1 MQPAVAS
8 AFFPGLEVLST
19 AVVLLSD
26 DLVIRYANP
35 AAETLFEVSCK
46 SIAGQRLDQVFPYDG
61 ALAAI
66 ILNARTQDCSFTEHD
81 LTLGLASHALLHL
94 SCTFTPF
101 ELSHRSAQEGT
112 TGSANRRV
120 YRGANWLENR
130 RAIWRGLL
138 GEFRPISQQ
147 LKIAREE
154 RLLDQSQSNRDLMR
168 NLAHE
173 IKNPLGGIRGAA
185 QLLERELGRPQ
196 LREYTQVIIKESDRL
211 QTLMDRLLAPHR
223 PPQLVEFNIHE
234 ALERVRSLI
243 LAESPERIRVIRDY
257 DVSIPPL
264 LGDPEQIIQALL
276 NIARNAA
283 QAIAGAGA
291 ITLKSRVIR
300 QVTLA
305 RVRYRHALALQIIDD
320 GPGIPEAI
328 RDRIFDP
335 LVSGRED
342 GSGLGLTVAQ
352 TFINQHQGTIAFDS
366 APGTT
371 CFTIMLPMAENAES
385 KRIT

>member
-1 MQPAVAS
+1 MQPAIAS

-19 AVVLLSD
+19 AIVLLDD

-46 SIAGQRLDQVFPYDG
+46 SIVGQRLEQVFPCDG

-81 LTLGLASHALLHL
+81 LTLGLANHALLHL

-101 ELSHRSAQEGT
+101 ELPHWHA
-112 TGSANRRV
+112 SANWPTSWR
-120 YRGANWLENR
+120 AN
-130 RAIWRGLL
+130 WRGLL
-138 GEFRPISQQ
+138 GEFRPITQQ

-154 RLLDQSQSNRDLMR
+154 RLLDQSQSNRELMR

-211 QTLMDRLLAPHR
+211 QALMDRLLAPHR

-243 LAESPERIRVIRDY
+243 LAESPERIRIVRDY
-257 DVSIPPL
+257 DISIPPL
-264 LGDPEQIIQALL
+264 LCDPEQIIQALL

-283 QAIAGAGA
+283 QAIVGAGT
-291 ITLKSRVIR
+291 ITLRSRVTR
-300 QVTLA
+300 QITLA
-305 RVRYRHALALQIIDD
+305 RIRYRHALALQIIDD

-335 LVSGRED
+335 LISGREG
-342 GSGLGLTVAQ
+342 GSGLGLTVAH
-352 TFINQHQGTIAFDS
+352 TFINQHHGTIAFDS
-366 APGTT
+366 APGST
-371 CFTIMLPMAENAES
+371 CFTIMLPLAKNRES
-385 KRIT
+385 KRFT

>member
-8 AFFPGLEVLST
+8 AFFPGLEALST
-19 AVVLLSD
+19 AVVLLD
-26 DLVIRYANP
+26 NDLIIRYANP

-46 SIAGQRLDQVFPYDG
+46 SIVGQRIEQVFPYDG

-66 ILNARTQDCSFTEHD
+66 ILNARTEDCSFTEHD
-81 LTLGLASHALLHL
+81 LTLGLANRSLLHL

-101 ELSHRSAQEGT
+101 ELPHWY
-112 TGSANRRV
+112 ANEDKHANLEQRMG
-120 YRGANWLENR
+120 GAGNG
-130 RAIWRGLL
+130 RGLL
-138 GEFRPISQQ
+138 GEFRPIAQQ

-211 QTLMDRLLAPHR
+211 QALMDRLLAPHR

-243 LAESPERIRVIRDY
+243 LAESPERIRIVRDY
-257 DVSIPPL
+257 DISIPPL
-264 LGDPEQIIQALL
+264 LCDPEQIIQALL

-283 QAIAGAGA
+283 QAVAGAGT
-291 ITLKSRVIR
+291 ITLRSRVIR
-300 QVTLA
+300 QITLA
-305 RVRYRHALALQIIDD
+305 RIRYRHALSLQIIDD

-335 LVSGRED
+335 LVSGREG

-352 TFINQHQGTIAFDS
+352 TFISQHHGTIAFDS
-366 APGTT
+366 AAGST
-371 CFTIMLPMAENAES
+371 CFTIMLPLTENGEP